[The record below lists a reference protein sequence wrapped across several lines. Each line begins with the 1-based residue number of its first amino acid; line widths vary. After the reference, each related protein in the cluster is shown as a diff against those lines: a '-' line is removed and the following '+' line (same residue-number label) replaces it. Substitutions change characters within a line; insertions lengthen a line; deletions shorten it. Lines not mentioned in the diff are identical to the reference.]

1 MAPGGR
7 ETFPERDWLSAVP
20 KVELHVHLEGSIPLD
35 ALWSLVTKYGG
46 DPSCPSQAH
55 LAERFRYRDFSHFI
69 ETWVWKN
76 NFIRSYED
84 LEMIAEAAAGNWAAQ
99 RIVYAEVFYSPG
111 DFARHGLRTQEI
123 TCALR
128 RGLDRVPEIRVQLV
142 ADLIR
147 DFGPARALNT
157 LAEVAEV
164 RDEGVV
170 GVGIGGSEAEFP
182 AEPFAYV
189 FERARREGFCTSAHA
204 GEAAGPESVWG
215 AVRSLK
221 VDRIGHATRAVEDPD
236 LVDTLRA
243 RRIPL
248 ELCPLSNCAT
258 GIIPSLSRHPVR
270 RYFDLGMNL
279 SVNTDDPAMFGN
291 SLAEEFDRLAEE
303 FDFDNHELK
312 QLICGAADGA
322 WLPDPEK
329 AALRRRLEEDPAW
342 SGIPS
347 GSASGSGRRA

>member
-1 MAPGGR
+1 MPPGGR
-7 ETFPERDWLSAVP
+7 ETLPKRDWLAAVP
-20 KVELHVHLEGSIPLD
+20 KVELHVHLEGSIPLS
-35 ALWSLVTKYGG
+35 ALWKLITKYGG
-46 DPSCPSQAH
+46 DPSCPTEVLLS
-55 LAERFRYRDFSHFI
+55 ERFRYRDFSHFI
-69 ETWVWKN
+69 DTWVWKN

-84 LEMIAEAAAGNWAAQ
+84 LETIAEAAARSWAAQ

-111 DFARHGLRTQEI
+111 DFHRHGLSTQQI
-123 TCALR
+123 TCAMR
-128 RGLDRVPEIRVQLV
+128 RGLNRVPEIRVQLV

-157 LAEVAEV
+157 LEEVTEV
-164 RDEGVV
+164 RNEGVV

-189 FERARREGFCTSAHA
+189 FERARRAGFRTSAHA

-215 AVRSLK
+215 AVRSLN
-221 VDRIGHATRAVEDPD
+221 VDRIGHATRAAEDPL
-236 LVDTLRA
+236 LVDTLKSRQ
-243 RRIPL
+243 IPL

-291 SLAEEFDRLAEE
+291 TLMEEFDRLADE
-303 FDFDNHELK
+303 FAFDHDELK
-312 QLICGAADGA
+312 RLICGAADCA
-322 WLPDPEK
+322 WLPGPEK
-329 AALRRRLEEDPAW
+329 AALRSQMEEDPAW
-342 SGIPS
+342 TAALPLKSLDG
-347 GSASGSGRRA
+347 GRHA